1 MTWRKITITQV
12 HKCMSV
18 HQSSY
23 QDQSNSI
30 LIKVIIKAHFDQDQ
44 RTGWSVWLGTMATW
58 PRRASSRY
66 SSHPTSSWRLS
77 TRTRMGL
84 SRRWMWCVVWIS
96 IKLVVRVDFHFI
108 HDVPDNSFS
117 PEMRT
122 SYLFSDFT
130 LKVVHFVT
138 IYQTR
143 NYFQFTHLF
152 GILPENA
159 LFTPCPLWFPN
170 CARCKICHFQKSS
183 HLFSFQQSI
192 CFWQETN
199 SRCKEIDTT
208 RKHTWVVNNKS

>member
-1 MTWRKITITQV
+1 MDKDGNGSISLSEYFGIFEEHGIVVNKTETNRLSSFLKWMTRWKITITQV
-12 HKCMSV
+12 HKCISV

-30 LIKVIIKAHFDQDQ
+30 LIKVIIQAHFDQNQ

-138 IYQTR
+138 IYQPR
-143 NYFQFTHLF
+143 N
-152 GILPENA
+152 
-159 LFTPCPLWFPN
+159 
-170 CARCKICHFQKSS
+170 
-183 HLFSFQQSI
+183 
-192 CFWQETN
+192 
-199 SRCKEIDTT
+199 
-208 RKHTWVVNNKS
+208 

>member
-1 MTWRKITITQV
+1 MDYTAKDNDKTSA
-12 HKCMSV
+12 CASV
-18 HQSSY
+18 CLFISLLTKTNQTAFWSGSS
-23 QDQSNSI
+23 SNSI

-84 SRRWMWCVVWIS
+84 SRRWMWCVVRIS

-130 LKVVHFVT
+130 LKVVHFAT
-138 IYQTR
+138 I
-143 NYFQFTHLF
+143 
-152 GILPENA
+152 
-159 LFTPCPLWFPN
+159 
-170 CARCKICHFQKSS
+170 
-183 HLFSFQQSI
+183 
-192 CFWQETN
+192 
-199 SRCKEIDTT
+199 
-208 RKHTWVVNNKS
+208 